1 MILKNALNFSH
12 ALLQQKVQPGNAV
25 IDATIGNGHD
35 TLFLANLVGRKGHI
49 IGCDIQADAVNH
61 TKQRLIDANITL
73 ASLTLTD
80 KGHHHITDLVPS
92 ALHHKLT
99 AAIFNLG
106 YLPGGDKEITTT
118 SETTLAAIEQLLK
131 IMPTGGLIVLTV
143 YDGHNEGKVERRDLC
158 AFTNQLPQDKYA
170 VLNYQFTN
178 QKNNP
183 PMLIA
188 IEIK

>member
-80 KGHHHITDLVPS
+80 KGHHHITDLVR
-92 ALHHKLT
+92 
-99 AAIFNLG
+99 F
-106 YLPGGDKEITTT
+106 YIT
-118 SETTLAAIEQLLK
+118 SQ
-131 IMPTGGLIVLTV
+131 
-143 YDGHNEGKVERRDLC
+143 
-158 AFTNQLPQDKYA
+158 TNGCYFQPWIPA
-170 VLNYQFTN
+170 RW
-178 QKNNP
+178 
-183 PMLIA
+183 
-188 IEIK
+188 